1 MDRAWSK
8 IRYKSKEPTSKTSNT
23 PINENTQ
30 IAEDAEKGQKSAK
43 VKITVPI
50 NLNAER
56 IAFSD
61 GSSEVVAW
69 SKGPESID

>member
-23 PINENTQ
+23 PIKDKT
-30 IAEDAEKGQKSAK
+30 IEDSTNIVDIMGGQKSAK
-43 VKITVPI
+43 VKI
-50 NLNAER
+50 NLNIEK

-61 GSSEVVAW
+61 GSSEAVAW
-69 SKGPESID
+69 SKGPDSLD